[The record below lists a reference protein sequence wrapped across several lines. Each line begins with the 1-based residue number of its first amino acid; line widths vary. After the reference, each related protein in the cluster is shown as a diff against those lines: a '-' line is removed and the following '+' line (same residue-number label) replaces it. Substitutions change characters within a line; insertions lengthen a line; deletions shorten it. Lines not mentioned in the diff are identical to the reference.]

1 MSLATDTLGRPI
13 HDLRI
18 SVTDRCNL
26 RCPHCM
32 PMEVFGD
39 RYAFLPKDEIL
50 TFEEIERLA
59 RVFVSLGVRKLRI
72 TGGEPL
78 LRADLPELV
87 ARLAVIRG
95 VEDVALT
102 TNGLLLPQ
110 QAKDLANAGLTRITV
125 SLDSLDEEVFQVM
138 AGRKHRPEEVLAGI
152 DAAEAAGLRPVKV
165 NCVVRRGVND
175 HTVLQLAEHFRGT
188 GHVLRFIEFMDVGTL
203 NDWNLSEVLPSSEL
217 IAMLSARWPLSPIAP
232 GYRGEVARRY
242 AYDDGQGEM
251 GIIASVTSPFCGG
264 CTRARLSTRGELVTC
279 VFASGG
285 ADLRAPLR
293 AGRTDDELLRMIRSI
308 WSRREDR
315 YSEERAE
322 GSSDPHRMEMFR
334 LGG

>member
-1 MSLATDTLGRPI
+1 
-13 HDLRI
+13 
-18 SVTDRCNL
+18 
-26 RCPHCM
+26 
-32 PMEVFGD
+32 
-39 RYAFLPKDEIL
+39 
-50 TFEEIERLA
+50 
-59 RVFVSLGVRKLRI
+59 
-72 TGGEPL
+72 
-78 LRADLPELV
+78 
-87 ARLAVIRG
+87 
-95 VEDVALT
+95 
-102 TNGLLLPQ
+102 
-110 QAKDLANAGLTRITV
+110 
-125 SLDSLDEEVFQVM
+125 VFQVM